1 LETHPVI
8 DYSDALKKF
17 LVDACVL
24 IDFIKVD
31 RSIFDLIIK
40 YVGPVFVVSP
50 VVDEVNEIENE
61 EELVELGLII
71 IEPEIEDA
79 FTAASVSGPTSFQD
93 RLCLNTAKR
102 YGFTCVTNDI
112 NLRKLCEKEN
122 IPILWSLEFLSQLH
136 KAGGISAQ
144 KAIKIA
150 QKIHKI
156 NPKHITVKIVE
167 RFTNIIKR
175 LDR

>member
-1 LETHPVI
+1 M
-8 DYSDALKKF
+8 
-17 LVDACVL
+17 DACVL

-31 RSIFDLIIK
+31 RSIFEFIMK

-50 VVDEVNEIENE
+50 VVDEVNEIDNE

-71 IEPEIEDA
+71 IEPELEDA
-79 FTAASVSGPTSFQD
+79 FAAASVSGPTSFQD

-122 IPILWSLEFLSQLH
+122 VPILWGLELLSQLH
-136 KAGGISAQ
+136 QAGGISAQ

-150 QKIHKI
+150 QQIHKI

-167 RFTNIIKR
+167 RFINIIKKMEG
-175 LDR
+175 